1 MSQSD
6 NPFIHFPANPFPGR
20 EMEAA
25 AEREK
30 ANAVER
36 THIANLMS
44 SESGLW
50 ILRRLI
56 RSFEVIL
63 QQGASEYNRGM
74 QDTMK
79 VYRDLV
85 IKHFG
90 HSGIDKILG
99 GK

>member
-1 MSQSD
+1 MNQS
-6 NPFIHFPANPFPGR
+6 PFAAR
-20 EMEAA
+20 ERGAVEAK
-25 AEREK
+25 EK
-30 ANAVER
+30 ADAVER
-36 THIANLMS
+36 MHIANLLE

-56 RSFEVIL
+56 GTFEATL
-63 QQGASEYNRGM
+63 RETASEHNRGV
-74 QDTMK
+74 QDAVK

-90 HSGIDKILG
+90 HSGIDKILK